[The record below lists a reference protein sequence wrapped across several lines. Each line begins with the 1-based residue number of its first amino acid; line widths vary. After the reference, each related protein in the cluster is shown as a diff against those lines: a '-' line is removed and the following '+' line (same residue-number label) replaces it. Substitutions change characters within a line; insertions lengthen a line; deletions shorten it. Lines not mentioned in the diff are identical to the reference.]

1 MKSETTEK
9 HKKLSSNDIAC
20 GVITLSDS
28 ITTDK
33 DDLSGQ
39 YLADEISKRYTLKSK
54 TIIPDDKESLIKT
67 IKEMIN
73 KVNNQFF
80 DFDKTKVVIPMTAKS
95 FQVKKPKNLLA
106 SVASNLFNTK

>member
-1 MKSETTEK
+1 
-9 HKKLSSNDIAC
+9 
-20 GVITLSDS
+20 
-28 ITTDK
+28 
-33 DDLSGQ
+33 
-39 YLADEISKRYTLKSK
+39 
-54 TIIPDDKESLIKT
+54 
-67 IKEMIN
+67 MIN